1 MTRASTSPPLR
12 LLERFANSTPAPT
25 TTTASTN
32 VAPSVPKHS
41 ANNKRPTPI
50 IIYPTVT
57 PESIVVPIVSCIF
70 GFPLLALTVICCL
83 RRRAKMARERAR
95 RRNCELDRGELSVVK
110 MSPVKTK
117 PRPVS
122 LIRSPRPPPTLELD
136 TVLEERSDPEQTT
149 LSQVEVTPDR
159 EVGTILFGAVGAMGT
174 AAAAA
179 MCNRDS

>member
-1 MTRASTSPPLR
+1 M
-12 LLERFANSTPAPT
+12 FI
-25 TTTASTN
+25 
-32 VAPSVPKHS
+32 V
-41 ANNKRPTPI
+41 
-50 IIYPTVT
+50 TVT